1 MIIKMMVKRI
11 AKIVSGVVFFAYW
24 AWVSMSSFEA
34 FSRGDTFG
42 WEHFAALLIPEI
54 ILALIFFYLLWPG
67 KDSPDVSSKFLSVF
81 SMLIVAILWVIGPLQ
96 SFFTLN
102 LDNRGI
108 SFSAFL
114 YSFEVMLFGGLF
126 LFIIM
131 RYLGQV
137 RLFLKDYSSN
147 IKSITHERA
156 EKFSTF
162 LSNFPLK
169 VGRLGFIFTFGGYLL
184 SAPQLIF
191 WGHTAS
197 EAAVKS
203 IFIGLAI
210 SPVIALLMYILARRF
225 LSGVYEILYSFG
237 EVSHPK
243 LVLSIGGK
251 VMMLGSCIFLM
262 AVSLLLPL
270 VWNFFEENI
279 GLRMFLLGCGLMLL
293 ELIFVFFFSVK
304 AFVYDITSSLDILK
318 KGLEIHQTGE
328 KRYRINMR
336 TGDELE
342 DVIDEFNK
350 IPGTIDRGSGN
361 NG

>member
-1 MIIKMMVKRI
+1 MMGKKI
-11 AKIVSGVVFFAYW
+11 ARIVSGVVFFAYW
-24 AWVSMSSFEA
+24 AWVSTSSFEA

-42 WEHFAALLIPEI
+42 WEHFAILLIPEI

-67 KDSPDVSSKFLSVF
+67 KDSPDVSSKFLSIF
-81 SMLIVAILWVIGPLQ
+81 SMLIVAILWVVGPLQ

-126 LFIIM
+126 LFIVM
-131 RYLGQV
+131 RHLGQV
-137 RLFLKDYSSN
+137 RIFLRDYSSN

-156 EKFSTF
+156 EKFSAF

-169 VGRLGFIFTFGGYLL
+169 VGRLGFIFTFGGYIL

-191 WGHTAS
+191 WGHTTS

-210 SPVIALLMYILARRF
+210 SPVIALLMYILTRRF
-225 LSGVYEILYSFG
+225 LSGVHEILYSFG

-251 VMMLGSCIFLM
+251 VMMIGSCILLM
-262 AVSLLLPL
+262 AISLLFPL
-270 VWNFFEENI
+270 VWNFFEGHI
-279 GLRMFLLGCGLMLL
+279 GLPMFLLGCGLMLL
-293 ELIFVFFFSVK
+293 ELIFMFIFSVK
-304 AFVYDITSSLDILK
+304 AFVYDIHGSLDILK
-318 KGLEIHQTGE
+318 KGLEILQTGE
-328 KRYRINMR
+328 KRYRINMQ
-336 TGDELE
+336 TGDEFE
-342 DVIDEFNK
+342 EVVAEFNK
-350 IPGTIDRGSGN
+350 IPGTVSRKSGSGD
-361 NG
+361 